1 MVSLFCYLDYR
12 LKIILYWN
20 DFFLPIHQMNLTD
33 DTIVV
38 ANNKRIILYKYGMDT
53 AVKNQEY
60 YLKMYVNKEP
70 NDRIRYIKMDCH

>member
-1 MVSLFCYLDYR
+1 MVSLFCNVDYQ
-12 LKIILYWN
+12 LQIILYWN

-53 AVKNQEY
+53 AVKNQ
-60 YLKMYVNKEP
+60 
-70 NDRIRYIKMDCH
+70 